1 MPRKPREKGE
11 RSGRLRPG
19 RVRRSNTSA
28 RPITGTALNL
38 LRLARLVSRS
48 QRASTSRSASSSS
61 RASGAGS
68 PFQRRCIVN
77 VRYASGRT
85 PGGWK
90 AHGVYVERES
100 AKGASRAPDDIGRVE
115 QIGMSDGDRLGL
127 GCIDILP
134 EPSRAACDGDRS
146 VEVLFEFIES
156 GCESTELLQVG
167 EGSLDAVA
175 LPIEGTVEMAL
186 DLAHRAG
193 RDNGFDPALLQVLNN
208 EVGVIALVGDHGF
221 GLAFAQ
227 QRDGL
232 GAVVDLAAGQNK
244 AERQAEG
251 VGEQVNFGRQTSSTP
266 PQSGFRSPFFLAV
279 AACWWART
287 TVESIMT

>member
-1 MPRKPREKGE
+1 MAP
-11 RSGRLRPG
+11 
-19 RVRRSNTSA
+19 
-28 RPITGTALNL
+28 
-38 LRLARLVSRS
+38 LRLERFCPKNTWL
-48 QRASTSRSASSSS
+48 
-61 RASGAGS
+61 SGS
-68 PFQRRCIVN
+68 
-77 VRYASGRT
+77 
-85 PGGWK
+85 
-90 AHGVYVERES
+90 
-100 AKGASRAPDDIGRVE
+100 
-115 QIGMSDGDRLGL
+115 LL